1 MSREG
6 PIPPAPFPGAA
17 ETPSTSAETPPP
29 AAPRRGR
36 FWKGFGLGCL
46 LHLFQILAFGQPF
59 LLTLWG
65 LTQFVYQIPAGIHFR
80 KRGEPDTV
88 KGIMVA
94 AAVSFLLNAACWGL
108 FFGIAG
114 DWR

>member
-1 MSREG
+1 MSVEG
-6 PIPPAPFPGAA
+6 PVPP
-17 ETPSTSAETPPP
+17 TPSSPAETPPTAGTPPP
-29 AAPRRGR
+29 AEPRRGG
-36 FWKGFGLGCL
+36 FWKGFGLGFL

-65 LTQFVYQIPAGIHFR
+65 LTQLVYQIPASIHFR

-108 FFGIAG
+108 FFGIAS